1 MTICACGC
9 GNEIPYKPWHKQHPP
24 RFIHGHNTLRGEHL
38 WARSSNRRL
47 PPEGIPCACGCG
59 GMVTECKS
67 NGQPRYPK
75 HGDKLYLP
83 NHRPRGEDHHLWK
96 GGHYKNSSGYIFI
109 YLPEHPRANKDGC
122 VLEHRYVWEQFNG
135 RLLKTN
141 EVVHHIN
148 GVRDDNRIE
157 NLIVLTKN
165 KHSSLHV
172 KERGGIPT
180 TPESVRRAGRLGAK
194 ARWG

>member
-1 MTICACGC
+1 
-9 GNEIPYKPWHKQHPP
+9 
-24 RFIHGHNTLRGEHL
+24 
-38 WARSSNRRL
+38 
-47 PPEGIPCACGCG
+47 
-59 GMVTECKS
+59 MVTECKS

-172 KERGGIPT
+172 KERGGITT